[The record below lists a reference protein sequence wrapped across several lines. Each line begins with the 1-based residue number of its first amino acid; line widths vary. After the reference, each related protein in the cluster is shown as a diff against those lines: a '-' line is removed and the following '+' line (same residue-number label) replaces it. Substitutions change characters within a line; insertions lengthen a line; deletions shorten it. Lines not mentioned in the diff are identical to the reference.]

1 MIRVV
6 HKLNYNLKRIYF
18 SCYLLAFAHTCSVS
32 LGTRCYMFS
41 FHFKIGYLLH
51 DMARQ
56 TERNNHGRGGIYLAY
71 IAWFMLKR
79 VHEVWRALDKIARA
93 WLVGFKHVRNLWEP
107 IASRWRGGDSHINR
121 TGVLVKPF
129 WRDNTNFLFGMIY
142 VIFCQSFTKSV
153 VSAGLTRNQL
163 FPQD

>member
-1 MIRVV
+1 MGGEGYTLLI
-6 HKLNYNLKRIYF
+6 LLD
-18 SCYLLAFAHTCSVS
+18 SCLSVCMKFGEHLTKSHERGWWGSNTCEICGNPS
-32 LGTRCYMFS
+32 R
-41 FHFKIGYLLH
+41 
-51 DMARQ
+51 
-56 TERNNHGRGGIYLAY
+56 RGG
-71 IAWFMLKR
+71 
-79 VHEVWRALDKIARA
+79 
-93 WLVGFKHVRNLWEP
+93 
-107 IASRWRGGDSHINR
+107 GGDSHINR